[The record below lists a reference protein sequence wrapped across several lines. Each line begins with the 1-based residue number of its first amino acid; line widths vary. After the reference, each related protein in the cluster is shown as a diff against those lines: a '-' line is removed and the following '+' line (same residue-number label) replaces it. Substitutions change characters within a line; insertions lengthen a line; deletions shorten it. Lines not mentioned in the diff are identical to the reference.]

1 MFGFEMTLSV
11 IVLSIFT
18 GAVCTSATTPSHD
31 FHYIYGCYESIDV
44 RVDVVI
50 DEEVAGYA
58 DFSNKEIMWV
68 MPHLPQYV
76 SDLKK
81 RGYEIAKD
89 SITHCHSVLGK
100 AKKADPDAP
109 IRQEAP
115 EISIYTR
122 YEAEDGVINTLFC
135 LANHFHPP
143 TINFTWSRNG
153 VEITEGVSNLR
164 YRHNSDGTFHRIST
178 LSFTPGEEDVY
189 SCSVEHQAL
198 QQPLTRSWVP
208 MERKSSV
215 SPAAWFFGASLVL
228 CLMGIGTG
236 AFFLTRRSN

>member
-1 MFGFEMTLSV
+1 MKINFAFELFPSCDGV
-11 IVLSIFT
+11 VSCF
-18 GAVCTSATTPSHD
+18 SAPSHD

-109 IRQEAP
+109 IRQGTAHDTVYAGQHSTHLTHCE
-115 EISIYTR
+115 
-122 YEAEDGVINTLFC
+122 
-135 LANHFHPP
+135 
-143 TINFTWSRNG
+143 
-153 VEITEGVSNLR
+153 VS
-164 YRHNSDGTFHRIST
+164 
-178 LSFTPGEEDVY
+178 
-189 SCSVEHQAL
+189 
-198 QQPLTRSWVP
+198 
-208 MERKSSV
+208 ERE
-215 SPAAWFFGASLVL
+215 
-228 CLMGIGTG
+228 
-236 AFFLTRRSN
+236 